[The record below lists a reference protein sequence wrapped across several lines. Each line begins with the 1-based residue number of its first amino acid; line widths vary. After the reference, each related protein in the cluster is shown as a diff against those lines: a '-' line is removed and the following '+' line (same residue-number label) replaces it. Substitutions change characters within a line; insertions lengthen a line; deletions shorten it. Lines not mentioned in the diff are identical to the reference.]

1 MNKKFP
7 AHWLEEIVD
16 KISERNVQKIT
27 LSTGKTPSGH
37 IHIGILREILIC
49 DALRRIFEEKGDK
62 VEALLFL
69 DDLDAAKRF
78 PEYIDKNFQEKHL
91 GKPFALIPCPIK
103 ECGCKSYAYH
113 FGNELISTFPD
124 FGIKIRAIWTHEL
137 YKKKEMQE
145 KIRITLENT
154 KLIKDILKKYI
165 LPTLDEVKKKQFIE
179 MLKNW
184 MPVMAIC
191 EKCNKI
197 QFRDTNGSI
206 KPNRVLEYNKNK
218 KSVVY
223 ECSACGN
230 YNEISIYNGNLK
242 LNWRIDWPAKWAL
255 FKTTCEPAGKDHC
268 VKGGSYDT
276 GLELCQKVFGY
287 EGPIK
292 VPYEWL
298 RLGDRDMKTSKGIV
312 FTPEKYLEIADPELY
327 RMLILRTNP
336 MKHISLRIEE
346 LPQYFDYYERMEN
359 IYYDLEKTESEEERK
374 FFRYMYPLTKI
385 NGVPIEKPHKIP
397 LKLLIFLSQIQNILS
412 MEDLY
417 NKTKSVSEI
426 KDFEEIFSIEDFKD
440 ILQRTEKWVKQV
452 KKTIEN
458 EKNNTVKKY
467 ILQRI
472 SLFEIPDKMD
482 KNLLNKLDE
491 KQINGIKK
499 LRNFL
504 IENEKVDG
512 DLIQNKIFKIA
523 KEDLN
528 IAPKKLFEAI
538 YLIILGKKFGPRLGS
553 FLSLLDKN
561 WLLERLNVGST

>member
-37 IHIGILREILIC
+37 IHVGILREILIC
-49 DALRRIFEEKGDK
+49 DALRRIFEEKGYK

-78 PEYIDKNFQEKHL
+78 PEYIDKNFQKKYL
-91 GKPFALIPCPIK
+91 GKSFALIPCPIK

-197 QFRDTNGSI
+197 QFRDTNGTI

-287 EGPIK
+287 KGPIK

-359 IYYDLEKTESEEERK
+359 IYYDLEKTESEEERE